1 MIDGYK
7 TGFVTDPQGNRL
19 LPITHIN
26 LVVDNDGRPIS
37 SIINQLD
44 KRVFNVSTYEQMLSL
59 NINNL
64 MKEAKKMQAEMQ
76 KSQEELA
83 TKEFDATAGGGAISV
98 KVTGEKVVKEIKIK
112 PDVVDPDDVE
122 MLEDLILTCVN
133 EALRK
138 VDSAQSQELGKFNIP
153 GLM

>member
-1 MIDGYK
+1 MAKRG
-7 TGFVTDPQGNRL
+7 GFPG
-19 LPITHIN
+19 
-26 LVVDNDGRPIS
+26 GMGG
-37 SIINQLD
+37 
-44 KRVFNVSTYEQMLSL
+44 FGGM

-83 TKEFDATAGGGAISV
+83 TKEFDSTAGGGAISV
-98 KVTGEKVVKEIKIK
+98 KVTGEKFIKEIKIK

>member
-1 MIDGYK
+1 MSKRG
-7 TGFVTDPQGNRL
+7 GFPG
-19 LPITHIN
+19 
-26 LVVDNDGRPIS
+26 GMGG
-37 SIINQLD
+37 
-44 KRVFNVSTYEQMLSL
+44 FGGM
-59 NINNL
+59 NINSL

-83 TKEFDATAGGGAISV
+83 TKEFDSTAGGGAISV
-98 KVTGEKVVKEIKIK
+98 KVTGEKVLKEIKIK
-112 PDVVDPDDVE
+112 PEVVDPEDVE

-138 VDSAQSQELGKFNIP
+138 VDSAQSQEFGKFNIP